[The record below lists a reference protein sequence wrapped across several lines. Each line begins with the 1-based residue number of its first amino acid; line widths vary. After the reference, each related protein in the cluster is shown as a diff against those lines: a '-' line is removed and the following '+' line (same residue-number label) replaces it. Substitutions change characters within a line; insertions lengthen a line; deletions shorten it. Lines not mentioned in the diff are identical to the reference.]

1 MEPFI
6 DYYQVLGISPEADAT
21 QIKQAFRRLA
31 RRYHP
36 DVAGLG
42 SLTRFQRIS
51 EAYQVLRDPAS
62 RQRFDLRRQ
71 SQRVTQRQPQKP
83 QRQSTPR
90 HKEPQVVVN
99 RRYPWERDGQ
109 QQVIERAVK
118 EIKRILR
125 AQLYTQAVGQAE
137 ALAQQ
142 FPRSQ
147 EALHILALC
156 YYRLGSTLLIEGDP
170 QHSRIYLNKA
180 LETEPH
186 NRELAFEVRRDL
198 ARLGQ
203 P

>member
-6 DYYQVLGISPEADAT
+6 DYYQVLGLTPEADTT

-36 DVAGLG
+36 DVAGPG

-51 EAYQVLRDPAS
+51 EAYHVLRDPAS
-62 RQRFDLRRQ
+62 RQRFDLQ
-71 SQRVTQRQPQKP
+71 WQAQRAPQRNPQRS
-83 QRQSTPR
+83 QRQSTP
-90 HKEPQVVVN
+90 HHQDPQVVVN
-99 RRYPWERDGQ
+99 RRYSWEREGQ
-109 QQVIERAVK
+109 QQVIERSVK

-125 AQLYTQAVGQAE
+125 SQLYTQAMSQAE
-137 ALAQQ
+137 ALARQ

-147 EALHILALC
+147 EASHILALC

-170 QHSRIYLNKA
+170 QQARIYLNKA